1 MIDTNRHLEVADLYA
16 RYAETICDRHIDQW
30 PDYFTEQCLYRLVP
44 RLNHDR
50 GLRIGPMFAESKGAL
65 KDRVTAI
72 NETLVHASRS
82 LTHIISGAR
91 VVEVD
96 GNTVRARS
104 MLSVYQTLV
113 DGNTRLQLVGRT
125 FDTID
130 TSGAQYLFRE
140 RLVVFDSELLTGALV
155 FPV

>member
-1 MIDTNRHLEVADLYA
+1 MNDMTRQHAVVDLYS
-16 RYAETICDRHIDQW
+16 RYAESICDGHIDQW
-30 PDYFTEQCLYRLVP
+30 PEFFTEKCLYRLVP
-44 RLNHDR
+44 RTNHDR
-50 GLRIGPMFAESKGAL
+50 GLRIDPMFAESKGAL

-72 NETLVHASRS
+72 SETLVYAARS
-82 LTHIISGAR
+82 LTHTVSGAR
-91 VVEVD
+91 IVEVD
-96 GNTVRARS
+96 GDIVRARS

-130 TSGAQYLFRE
+130 TSGPAYLFSE
-140 RLVVFDSELLTGALV
+140 RLVVFDTELLAGALV